1 MTRGVECNELNEYA
15 LPTNIQYWGVVSVIE
30 FASPTVQALAVVAL
44 VTVEAIVLYTG
55 YGVLERL
62 AGPSVIERIEK
73 A

>member
-1 MTRGVECNELNEYA
+1 M
-15 LPTNIQYWGVVSVIE
+15 SVIE

-44 VTVEAIVLYTG
+44 VTVEAVVLYTG

-62 AGPSVIERIEK
+62 AGPPVIERIEN